1 MIINQTDRYLD
12 GYIQALHEIEVLLLQ
27 HKEIYTL
34 REQIAGFKEGDLASI
49 ESSAAKLEEIE
60 RKISE
65 KIKQIAAAAREI
77 KALIE
82 DLPEGKEKTVLT
94 WHYING
100 LPPEAIADKMHYAK
114 NYIYQLLIKG
124 RRMIEKIQPRS

>member
-1 MIINQTDRYLD
+1 MNINQTDKYLD
-12 GYIQALHEIEVLLLQ
+12 GYIQVMREIDSLLMQ
-27 HKEIYTL
+27 HKDIYDL
-34 REQIAGFKEGDLASI
+34 RERITGFKEGDLAAI
-49 ESSAAKLEEIE
+49 ERSAAKLAEIDL
-60 RKISE
+60 KISE
-65 KIKQIAAAAREI
+65 EIKQLVAAAKKI

-124 RRMIEKIQPRS
+124 RRMIETIQPRS

>member
-1 MIINQTDRYLD
+1 MKINQTDRYLD
-12 GYIQALHEIEVLLLQ
+12 GYIQALHNIDSLIMQ
-27 HKEIYTL
+27 HEEIYQL

-94 WHYING
+94 WHYIDG
-100 LPPEAIADKMHYAK
+100 LPPEAIASKMNYAV

-124 RRMIEKIQPRS
+124 RRMIETIQPRS